1 MRKKPC
7 CCDCV
12 CCWKRV
18 VVDEMAASEGGSRR
32 TTESEKNT
40 EKSMKEMT
48 KKPIKRIKVRGEEVV
63 AYLSVTVVSK
73 SENLLFPSSLSALGF
88 LIAMILFITRFI
100 ATYTQ
105 QNSWSW
111 REVLNFN
118 HRVSE

>member
-1 MRKKPC
+1 
-7 CCDCV
+7 V

-48 KKPIKRIKVRGEEVV
+48 KKPIKRIKVRGEEQVV
-63 AYLSVTVVSK
+63 TYLSVTVVSK

-88 LIAMILFITRFI
+88 LIAMILFIIISDSSLHTHNKTEQLVVERGSKL
-100 ATYTQ
+100 Q
-105 QNSWSW
+105 PP
-111 REVLNFN
+111 
-118 HRVSE
+118 SE